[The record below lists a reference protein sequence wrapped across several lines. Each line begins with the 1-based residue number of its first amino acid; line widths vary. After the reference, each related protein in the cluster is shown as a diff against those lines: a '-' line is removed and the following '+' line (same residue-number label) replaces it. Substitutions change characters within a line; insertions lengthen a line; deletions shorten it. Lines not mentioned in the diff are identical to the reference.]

1 MLNLEKICTK
11 ASQTAFEAGKMLYEN
26 QQKKH
31 RVTHKGT
38 VDLVTEMDMAA
49 EKLIKS
55 KLHSAYPE
63 IGFFGEE
70 DGGDKWQ
77 EGLVW
82 VVDPLDGTT
91 NYAHNLD
98 HYCVSIALCNNGAPL
113 VAALCHPAR
122 KNIYTAFKGGKA
134 FKNGEQIKVNAI
146 EEINQSLVVTGFPYN
161 RRECMDQILE
171 RLKIM
176 MMNVQGIRRFG
187 SAALD
192 LCFVA
197 SGVFSIFWENNLK
210 PWDIAAGSLLVE
222 EAGGRVSCFNG
233 SKMKLD
239 SQELLAT
246 NSKLHSKAVELLK
259 HTSRY

>member
-1 MLNLEKICTK
+1 
-11 ASQTAFEAGKMLYEN
+11 
-26 QQKKH
+26 
-31 RVTHKGT
+31 
-38 VDLVTEMDMAA
+38 
-49 EKLIKS
+49 
-55 KLHSAYPE
+55 
-63 IGFFGEE
+63 
-70 DGGDKWQ
+70 
-77 EGLVW
+77 
-82 VVDPLDGTT
+82 
-91 NYAHNLD
+91 
-98 HYCVSIALCNNGAPL
+98 
-113 VAALCHPAR
+113 
-122 KNIYTAFKGGKA
+122 
-134 FKNGEQIKVNAI
+134 
-146 EEINQSLVVTGFPYN
+146 
-161 RRECMDQILE
+161 MDQILE